1 MYIQPQE
8 EPVVLPKGY
17 SGSAFSGFGALA
29 KPSPERTSPSEREE
43 QPLAVEE
50 PRTREAQFEEDDS
63 APVSANLH
71 EADRENS
78 PPPKEREESKEAF
91 CHHGGGT
98 RGKDGLGFFS
108 KLPFLSSFLPPSGK
122 KSSFLPDWAIPLI
135 LLYLLLERPE
145 NDLLP
150 FLLILLLWD

>member
-17 SGSAFSGFGALA
+17 SGSAFSGFGAAA
-29 KPSPERTSPSEREE
+29 KPPPEGTPPPYEQGRLAEEEEPLREGAFGKGDSPPREE
-43 QPLAVEE
+43 GREE
-50 PRTREAQFEEDDS
+50 AKEECPPPREKEEESREAFS
-63 APVSANLH
+63 
-71 EADRENS
+71 
-78 PPPKEREESKEAF
+78 
-91 CHHGGGT
+91 HHGGGG
-98 RGKDGLGFFS
+98 RGKEGLGFFS

-122 KSSFLPDWAIPLI
+122 KSGFLPDWAIPLI

-150 FLLILLLWD
+150 FLVILLLWD

>member
-8 EPVVLPKGY
+8 EPVVVPAGY
-17 SGSAFSGFGALA
+17 SGSAFSGFGAAA
-29 KPSPERTSPSEREE
+29 KPPPEVSPSSYKEELVAEEEAPLREE
-43 QPLAVEE
+43 ACAE
-50 PRTREAQFEEDDS
+50 DS
-63 APVSANLH
+63 APNGA
-71 EADRENS
+71 R
-78 PPPKEREESKEAF
+78 REESEYEGSPPREKEEESREAF
-91 CHHGGGT
+91 GHHQGGG
-98 RGKDGLGFFS
+98 RGKEGLGFFS